1 VKIALRQSHNGV
13 QLQVRD
19 WGPGFDLER
28 ATDGGGPG
36 ERLGLSSMRERV
48 ALLGGNLEVRS
59 KPGEGT
65 EVVAEIPSVHAN
77 GKGR

>member
-1 VKIALRQSHNGV
+1 
-13 QLQVRD
+13 
-19 WGPGFDLER
+19 
-28 ATDGGGPG
+28 
-36 ERLGLSSMRERV
+36 MRERV

-65 EVVAEIPSVHAN
+65 EVVAEIPSTN